1 MRDTKKLPDR
11 MLGIISRLVWTNEAG
26 EAVARI
32 TDGQLDRK
40 DYVALNEVLEV
51 LGGKWSRKLKGHL
64 FSTSPKEALEDLLLA
79 GEFKRATAG
88 DFFQTPPEL
97 AKCMV
102 EWVVRPGGR
111 VLEPSAGLGR
121 IAEAVRAHS
130 TEHQLTIIEKDAA
143 RVERLNMR
151 FGALG
156 NKVIVGD
163 FLACT
168 QQELGDFDA
177 IVMNPPFSKAQE
189 CAHIEHAL
197 GFLATGGRLISVAS
211 AGMRYRQDR
220 SYVTLRSR
228 LDKLGAQIEDLPE
241 DTFKDEGT
249 SVRTVLIKIQA

>member
-11 MLGIISRLVWTNEAG
+11 VLGIISRLVWTNEAG
-26 EAVARI
+26 EVVARI

-40 DYVALNEVLEV
+40 DYVALNEALEV

-64 FSTSPKEALEDLLLA
+64 FSAYPKEALEDLLLT
-79 GEFKRATAG
+79 GEFRRATAG

-97 AKCMV
+97 AKRMV
-102 EWVVRPGGR
+102 EWAVREGNS
-111 VLEPSAGLGR
+111 VLEPQAGLGR
-121 IAEAVRAHS
+121 IAEAVLAWRPS
-130 TEHQLTIIEKDAA
+130 SRMRL
-143 RVERLNMR
+143 VERDEDRCAALRSR
-151 FGALG
+151 FKGESVECL
-156 NKVIVGD
+156 D
-163 FLACT
+163 FLTCT
-168 QQELGDFDA
+168 TDRLGVFDA

-197 GFLATGGRLISVAS
+197 GFLAAGGRLISVAS

-220 SYVTLRSR
+220 SYVALRSR